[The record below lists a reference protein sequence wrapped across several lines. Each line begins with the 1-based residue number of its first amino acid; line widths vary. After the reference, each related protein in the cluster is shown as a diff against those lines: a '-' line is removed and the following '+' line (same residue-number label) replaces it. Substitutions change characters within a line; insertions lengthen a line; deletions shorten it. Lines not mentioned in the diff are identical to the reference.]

1 MFKGYNQDQME
12 KIAIKLGHSG
22 DISTFDQYLNSNPQA
37 RGKYD
42 RINEAIS
49 QRYAEGGVVATPDPV
64 NMTDLAAAGSTDALG
79 DAAVARVEAPG
90 LAGGATTT
98 AVGTDVTSGQLLDTT
113 TGQVSTTPTDVS
125 AATAETATA
134 DVAPITEAA
143 AVTNVTSTPAVE
155 QALDA
160 TQAAQGTVT
169 ALMAGATQDPTT
181 TEVKGIDAAQTDAV
195 QIDGAPTRTLEGG
208 ELVAPVANA
217 QQAAAF
223 TEEIK
228 AAQADPSSKATVQGQ
243 LATLMTSFEDGKTP
257 AWAAGAMRN
266 VTQQMAARGIGSS
279 SMAGQALIQ
288 AALEA
293 SLPIA
298 TSDAQTYASFE
309 MTNLNNKQQRSMLAA
324 QQRAEFMGQEFDQG
338 FQSRVLNANKVSDV
352 ANMNFT
358 AEQQVAIENAN
369 LANTTNLANLSN
381 RQALVMA
388 EAAQISQLE
397 TTNLTNRQQ
406 AQIQNAQAFLD
417 MDMANLTNEQQTT
430 MFKAQERISSLMSDT
445 AAENAA
451 RQFNATSQQQTDQF
465 FANMQKDVNTFN
477 AAQKNAQ
484 NQFNAGETTSIEK
497 FNSEMDNQREQFN
510 AQNRLVI
517 DQSNAQWRREVAT
530 AETVAVNRA
539 NEINAKAILDIS
551 NSAYNDLWQANR
563 DDMDWAYQMAEGEAD
578 RINALARATLQ
589 ADAEI
594 RKQGMANDSSSISS
608 IFSLFGTLAGLG

>member
-1 MFKGYNQDQME
+1 
-12 KIAIKLGHSG
+12 
-22 DISTFDQYLNSNPQA
+22 
-37 RGKYD
+37 
-42 RINEAIS
+42 
-49 QRYAEGGVVATPDPV
+49 
-64 NMTDLAAAGSTDALG
+64 
-79 DAAVARVEAPG
+79 
-90 LAGGATTT
+90 
-98 AVGTDVTSGQLLDTT
+98 
-113 TGQVSTTPTDVS
+113 
-125 AATAETATA
+125 
-134 DVAPITEAA
+134 
-143 AVTNVTSTPAVE
+143 
-155 QALDA
+155 
-160 TQAAQGTVT
+160 
-169 ALMAGATQDPTT
+169 MAGATQDPTT